1 MYCNPTSLAS
11 GEGVGAK
18 TRKKVTEEGYQLVV
32 TGHSL
37 GAGTAALLGLR
48 LKEGFQVSLPCVCVQ
63 YRHVRVLY

>member
-1 MYCNPTSLAS
+1 MSCRHEAS

-18 TRKKVTEEGYQLVV
+18 MRKKVKEEGYQLVV

-48 LKEGFQVSLPCVCVQ
+48 LKERFPGQFSPSGTIL
-63 YRHVRVLY
+63 